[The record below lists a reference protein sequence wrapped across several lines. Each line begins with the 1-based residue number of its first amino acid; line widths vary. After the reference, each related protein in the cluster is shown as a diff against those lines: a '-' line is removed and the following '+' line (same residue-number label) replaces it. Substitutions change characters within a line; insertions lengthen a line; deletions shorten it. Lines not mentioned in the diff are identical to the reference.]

1 MMTPEL
7 LAKYDQPVPRYTSY
21 PTAPHFHA
29 GIDAA
34 AYGAWLEALDPA
46 QPLSLY
52 FHVPFC
58 DSLCWFCGCHTR
70 VVNRYEPVATYF
82 ELLKQEIALVAERLG
97 TGRTVSHMHFGGG
110 SPTMLIPDDIRRLG
124 DFVWGLFDKT
134 PDAEVAVEIDPRGLS
149 YETVRAF
156 ASIGVNRAS
165 IGVQDVNREV
175 QEAVNRI
182 QPLSSTAEAM
192 AALRAEGVDR
202 INIDLMYG
210 LPFQTVSRVLH
221 TVECILP
228 LRPDRLA
235 VFGYAHVPH
244 MKPHMNLIPGHSL
257 PGRDERFRQQQAIS
271 ELLVGAGHVRIGLD
285 HFAKDSDPL
294 VAALHEGRLHRN
306 FQGYTVDPAEVLIG
320 FGASAIGALPQ
331 GYIQNVT
338 AMPEYRKAIGEGR
351 LPVARG
357 IGLTAEDRLRRAI
370 IEQIMCHLRVDLAA
384 MQRAAGLSL
393 DLSGERMALHAL
405 AADGLVRIEG
415 DVLTV
420 PEEARPLLRSVA
432 CVFDAYLATGK
443 AKHSRA
449 V

>member
-1 MMTPEL
+1 MMTPDL

-34 AYGAWLEALDPA
+34 AYGSWLESLDPA
-46 QPLSLY
+46 LPLSLY
-52 FHVPFC
+52 FHIPFC

-70 VVNRYEPVATYF
+70 VVNRYEPVASYF
-82 ELLKQEIALVAERLG
+82 ELLKREIALVAEKLG
-97 TGRTVSHMHFGGG
+97 RRTVNHMHFGGG
-110 SPTMLIPDDIRRLG
+110 SPTMLSPDDIRRLG
-124 DFVWGLFDKT
+124 DFVWGLFDRT
-134 PDAEVAVEIDPRGLS
+134 PDAEIAVEIDPRGLAC
-149 YETVRAF
+149 ETVRAF

-228 LRPDRLA
+228 LWPDRLA

-244 MKPHMNLIPGHSL
+244 MKSHMNLIPSHAL

-271 ELLVGAGHVRIGLD
+271 DRLIEAGYARIGLD
-285 HFAKDSDPL
+285 HFAKGSDPL
-294 VAALHEGRLHRN
+294 VAALREGRLHRN

-320 FGASAIGALPQ
+320 FGASAIGAMPQ

-338 AMPEYRKAIGEGR
+338 AMPDYRKAIGEGR

-357 IGLTAEDRLRRAI
+357 VELTPEDRLRRAI
-370 IEQIMCHLRVDLAA
+370 IEQIMCHMTVDLAA
-384 MQRAAGLSL
+384 MQQAAGLSL
-393 DLSGERMALHAL
+393 DLEAEHTAL
-405 AADGLVRIEG
+405 AALVDDGLVRL
-415 DVLTV
+415 DWPRVTV
-420 PEEARPLLRSVA
+420 PEEARPLMRTVA
-432 CVFDAYLATGK
+432 AIFDIYLATGK
-443 AKHSRA
+443 ARHSRA

>member
-1 MMTPEL
+1 MTTPDL

-34 AYGAWLEALDPA
+34 AYGRWLEALDPA
-46 QPLSLY
+46 LPLSLY
-52 FHVPFC
+52 FHIPFC
-58 DSLCWFCGCHTR
+58 DSLCWFCGCNTR
-70 VVNRYEPVATYF
+70 VVNRYEPVSTYF
-82 ELLKQEIALVAERLG
+82 ELLKREIALVAEKLG
-97 TGRTVSHMHFGGG
+97 RRTVSHMHFGGG
-110 SPTMLIPDDIRRLG
+110 SPTMLSPDDIRRLG
-124 DFVWGLFDKT
+124 DFVWGLFDRT
-134 PDAEVAVEIDPRGLS
+134 PDAEIAVEIDPRGLQ

-156 ASIGVNRAS
+156 AEIGVNRAS
-165 IGVQDVNREV
+165 IGVQDVNRQV

-244 MKPHMNLIPGHSL
+244 MKPHMNLIPGHAL
-257 PGRDERFRQQQAIS
+257 PGRDERFRQQQAIAGR
-271 ELLVGAGHVRIGLD
+271 LVEAGYARIGLD

-294 VAALHEGRLHRN
+294 VPALREGRLHRN

-338 AMPEYRKAIGEGR
+338 AMPDYRKAIGEGR

-357 IGLTAEDRLRRAI
+357 IELTPEDRLRRAI
-370 IEQIMCHLRVDLAA
+370 IEQIMCHMKVDLAA
-384 MQRAAGLSL
+384 MQQAAGLTL
-393 DLSGERMALHAL
+393 DLDAEHTAL
-405 AADGLVRIEG
+405 AALADDGLVRL
-415 DVLTV
+415 DWPRVTV
-420 PEEARPLLRSVA
+420 PEEARPLMRSVA
-432 CVFDAYLATGK
+432 CMFDAYLATGK

>member
-1 MMTPEL
+1 MITPDL

-34 AYGAWLEALDPA
+34 AYGRWLEALDPA
-46 QPLSLY
+46 LPLSLY
-52 FHVPFC
+52 FHIPFC
-58 DSLCWFCGCHTR
+58 DSLCWFCGCNTR
-70 VVNRYEPVATYF
+70 VVNRYEPVSTYF
-82 ELLKQEIALVAERLG
+82 ELLKREIALVAEKLG
-97 TGRTVSHMHFGGG
+97 RRTVSHMHFGGG
-110 SPTMLIPDDIRRLG
+110 SPTMLSPDDIRRLG
-124 DFVWGLFDKT
+124 DFVWGLFDRT
-134 PDAEVAVEIDPRGLS
+134 PDAEIAVEIDPRGLQ

-156 ASIGVNRAS
+156 AEIGVNRAS
-165 IGVQDVNREV
+165 IGVQDVNRQV

-244 MKPHMNLIPGHSL
+244 MKPHMNLIPGHAL
-257 PGRDERFRQQQAIS
+257 PGRDERFRQQQAIAGR
-271 ELLVGAGHVRIGLD
+271 LVEAGYARIGLD

-294 VAALHEGRLHRN
+294 VPALREGRLHRN

-357 IGLTAEDRLRRAI
+357 IELTPEDRLRRAI
-370 IEQIMCHLRVDLAA
+370 IEQIMCHMKVDLTA
-384 MQRAAGLSL
+384 MQQAAGLAL
-393 DLSGERMALHAL
+393 DLDAEHTAL
-405 AADGLVRIEG
+405 AALAGDGLVKLDG
-415 DVLTV
+415 DILTV
-420 PEEARPLLRSVA
+420 PEEARPLMRSIA
-432 CVFDAYLATGK
+432 CMFDAYLATGK

>member
-1 MMTPEL
+1 MMTPDL

-34 AYGAWLEALDPA
+34 AYGSWLEGLDPA

-52 FHVPFC
+52 FHIPFC
-58 DSLCWFCGCHTR
+58 DTLCWFCGCHTR
-70 VVNRYEPVATYF
+70 IVNRYEPVASYF
-82 ELLKQEIALVAERLG
+82 ELLKREIALVAEKLG
-97 TGRTVSHMHFGGG
+97 RRTVSHMHFGGG
-110 SPTMLIPDDIRRLG
+110 SPTMLSPDDIRRLG
-124 DFVWGLFDKT
+124 DFVWGLFDRT
-134 PDAEVAVEIDPRGLS
+134 PDAEIAVEIDPRGLA

-156 ASIGVNRAS
+156 AEIGVNRAS

-192 AALRAEGVDR
+192 AALRAEGVER

-244 MKPHMNLIPGHSL
+244 MKPHMKLIPDETL
-257 PGRDERFRQQQAIS
+257 PGRDERFLQQQAIS
-271 ELLVGAGHVRIGLD
+271 GRLIEAGYARIGLD
-285 HFAKDSDPL
+285 HFAKNSDPL
-294 VAALHEGRLHRN
+294 VPALREGQLHRN

-338 AMPEYRKAIGEGR
+338 AMPDYRKAIGEGR

-357 IGLTAEDRLRRAI
+357 IELTPEDRLRRAI
-370 IEQIMCHLRVDLAA
+370 IEQIMCHMRVDLAA
-384 MQRAAGLSL
+384 MQQAAGLTL
-393 DLSGERMALHAL
+393 DLDAEHTALTAL
-405 AADGLVRIEG
+405 ADDGLVRL
-415 DVLTV
+415 DWPRVTV
-420 PEEARPLLRSVA
+420 PEEARPLMRTVA
-432 CVFDAYLATGK
+432 AIFDTYLATGK

>member
-1 MMTPEL
+1 MTTPDL

-34 AYGAWLEALDPA
+34 AYGRWLEALDPA
-46 QPLSLY
+46 LPLSLY
-52 FHVPFC
+52 FHIPFC
-58 DSLCWFCGCHTR
+58 DSLCWFCGCNTR
-70 VVNRYEPVATYF
+70 VVNRYEPVSTYF
-82 ELLKQEIALVAERLG
+82 ELLKREIALVAEKLG
-97 TGRTVSHMHFGGG
+97 RRTVSHMHFGGG
-110 SPTMLIPDDIRRLG
+110 SPTMLSPDDIRRLG
-124 DFVWGLFDKT
+124 DFVWGLFDRT
-134 PDAEVAVEIDPRGLS
+134 PDAEIAVEIDPRGLQ

-156 ASIGVNRAS
+156 AEIGVNRAS
-165 IGVQDVNREV
+165 IGVQDVNRQV

-244 MKPHMNLIPGHSL
+244 MKPHMNLIPGHAL
-257 PGRDERFRQQQAIS
+257 PGRDERFRQQQAIAGR
-271 ELLVGAGHVRIGLD
+271 LVEAGYARIGLD

-294 VAALHEGRLHRN
+294 VPALREGRLHRN

-338 AMPEYRKAIGEGR
+338 AMPDYRKAIGEGR

-357 IGLTAEDRLRRAI
+357 VELTPEDRLRRAL
-370 IEQIMCHLRVDLAA
+370 IEQIMCHMNVDLAA
-384 MQRAAGLSL
+384 MQQAAGLTL
-393 DLSGERMALHAL
+393 DLEAEHTAL
-405 AADGLVRIEG
+405 AALADDGLVRL
-415 DVLTV
+415 DWPRVTV
-420 PEEARPLLRSVA
+420 PEEARPLMRTVA
-432 CVFDAYLATGK
+432 AIFDTYLATGK

>member
-1 MMTPEL
+1 MMTPDL

-34 AYGAWLEALDPA
+34 AYGRWLEALDPA
-46 QPLSLY
+46 LPLSLY
-52 FHVPFC
+52 FHIPFC
-58 DSLCWFCGCHTR
+58 DSLCWFCGCNTR
-70 VVNRYEPVATYF
+70 VVNRYEPVSTYF
-82 ELLKQEIALVAERLG
+82 ELLKREIALVAEKLG
-97 TGRTVSHMHFGGG
+97 RRTVSHMHFGGG
-110 SPTMLIPDDIRRLG
+110 SPTMLSPDDIRRLG
-124 DFVWGLFDKT
+124 DFVWGLFDRT
-134 PDAEVAVEIDPRGLS
+134 PDAEIAVEIDPRGLQ

-156 ASIGVNRAS
+156 AEIGVNRAS
-165 IGVQDVNREV
+165 IGVQDVNRQV

-244 MKPHMNLIPGHSL
+244 MKPHMNLIPGHAL
-257 PGRDERFRQQQAIS
+257 PGRDERFRQQQAIAGR
-271 ELLVGAGHVRIGLD
+271 LVEAGYARIGLD

-294 VAALHEGRLHRN
+294 VPALREGRLHRN

-338 AMPEYRKAIGEGR
+338 AMPDYRKAIGEGR

-357 IGLTAEDRLRRAI
+357 VELTPEDRLRRAL
-370 IEQIMCHLRVDLAA
+370 IEQIMCHMNVDLAA
-384 MQRAAGLSL
+384 MQQAAGLTL
-393 DLSGERMALHAL
+393 DLEAEHTAL
-405 AADGLVRIEG
+405 AALADDGLVRL
-415 DVLTV
+415 DWPRVTV
-420 PEEARPLLRSVA
+420 PEEARPLMRTVA
-432 CVFDAYLATGK
+432 AIFDTYLATGK

>member
-1 MMTPEL
+1 MITPDL

-34 AYGAWLEALDPA
+34 AYGRWLEALDPA
-46 QPLSLY
+46 LPLSLY
-52 FHVPFC
+52 FHIPFC
-58 DSLCWFCGCHTR
+58 DSLCWFCGCNTR
-70 VVNRYEPVATYF
+70 VVNRYEPVSTYF
-82 ELLKQEIALVAERLG
+82 ELLKREIALVAEKLG
-97 TGRTVSHMHFGGG
+97 RRTVSHMHFGGG
-110 SPTMLIPDDIRRLG
+110 SPTMLSPDDIRRLG
-124 DFVWGLFDKT
+124 DFVWGLFDRT
-134 PDAEVAVEIDPRGLS
+134 PDAEIAVEIDPRGLQ

-156 ASIGVNRAS
+156 AEIGVNRAS
-165 IGVQDVNREV
+165 IGVQDVNRQV

-244 MKPHMNLIPGHSL
+244 MKPHMNLIPGHAL
-257 PGRDERFRQQQAIS
+257 PGRDERFRQQQAIADR
-271 ELLVGAGHVRIGLD
+271 LVEAGYTRIGLD

-294 VAALHEGRLHRN
+294 VPALREGRLHCN

-338 AMPEYRKAIGEGR
+338 AMPDYRKAIGEGR

-357 IGLTAEDRLRRAI
+357 IELTPEDRLRRAI
-370 IEQIMCHLRVDLAA
+370 IEQIMCHMKVDLAA
-384 MQRAAGLSL
+384 MQQAAGLTL
-393 DLSGERMALHAL
+393 DLDAEHTAL
-405 AADGLVRIEG
+405 AALAGDGLVKLDG
-415 DVLTV
+415 DILTV
-420 PEEARPLLRSVA
+420 PEEARPLMRSIA
-432 CVFDAYLATGK
+432 CMFD
-443 AKHSRA
+443 
-449 V
+449 

>member
-1 MMTPEL
+1 MMTPDL

-46 QPLSLY
+46 LPLSLY
-52 FHVPFC
+52 FHIPFC
-58 DSLCWFCGCHTR
+58 DSLCWFCGCNTR
-70 VVNRYEPVATYF
+70 VVNRYEPVASYF
-82 ELLKQEIALVAERLG
+82 ELLKREITLVSEKLG
-97 TGRTVSHMHFGGG
+97 RRTVSHMHFGGG
-110 SPTMLIPDDIRRLG
+110 SPTMLLPDDIRRLG
-124 DFVWGLFDKT
+124 DFVWGLFDRT
-134 PDAEVAVEIDPRGLS
+134 PDAEIAVEIDPRGLA

-156 ASIGVNRAS
+156 AEIGVNRAS
-165 IGVQDVNREV
+165 IGVQDVNRQV

-244 MKPHMNLIPGHSL
+244 MKPHMNLIPGHAL
-257 PGRDERFRQQQAIS
+257 PGRDERFRQQQAIAGR
-271 ELLVGAGHVRIGLD
+271 LVEAGYARIGLD
-285 HFAKDSDPL
+285 HFAKGSDPL
-294 VAALHEGRLHRN
+294 VPALREGRLHRN

-338 AMPEYRKAIGEGR
+338 AMPDYRKAIGEGR

-357 IGLTAEDRLRRAI
+357 IELTPEDRLRRAI
-370 IEQIMCHLRVDLAA
+370 IEQIMCHMKVDLTA
-384 MQRAAGLSL
+384 MQQAAGLTL
-393 DLSGERMALHAL
+393 DLTGERLALESL
-405 AADGLVRIEG
+405 AADGLVKLDG
-415 DVLTV
+415 DILTV
-420 PEEARPLLRSVA
+420 PEEARPLMRSIA